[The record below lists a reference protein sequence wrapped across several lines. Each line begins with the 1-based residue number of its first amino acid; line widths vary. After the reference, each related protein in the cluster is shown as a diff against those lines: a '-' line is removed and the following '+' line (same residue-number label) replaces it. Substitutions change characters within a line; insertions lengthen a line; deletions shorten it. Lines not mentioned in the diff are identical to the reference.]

1 MLTVARLCFLL
12 TVCLPGCRDTES
24 RRPPQE
30 DALVIAPATYAV
42 LSQKALT
49 YQADFQLEAWAQ
61 LLAGDVEYHVPVG
74 DSLWRL
80 RGKEEVLAYWQTWKS
95 RRRVREIHLSQF
107 SIIPIRSSKA
117 LPLTDLPG
125 VYVPVI
131 YRRRITYVSGQ
142 VQERP
147 VSLWLHFNQEKLI
160 DRLYSFETQ
169 PDGAP

>member
-12 TVCLPGCRDTES
+12 IGLVACRDTES
-24 RRPPQE
+24 RRLPQE
-30 DALVIAPATYAV
+30 DALVIAPDTYAV
-42 LSQKALT
+42 FSQKALT
-49 YQADFQLEAWAQ
+49 YQADFQLEAWAE
-61 LLAGDVEYHVPVG
+61 LLAGDVEYHVPAG
-74 DSLWRL
+74 DSLRRL
-80 RGKEEVLAYWQTWKS
+80 RGKKEVLDYWQTWKS
-95 RRRVREIHLSQF
+95 RWQVREIHLSQF
-107 SIIPIRSSKA
+107 SIIPIHSPKA
-117 LPLTDLPG
+117 LPLSDLPG

-160 DRLYSFETQ
+160 DRMYSFDPQ